1 MFIEER
7 QKKILEL
14 IQQLGRLRISELTE
28 LFDVSEVTLRADL
41 SALESQGYIKRT
53 HGGAMLLE
61 RSIFPGKASL
71 SFGEKL
77 VPQLE
82 AKRMI
87 GRRAAEMV
95 GDGMNVLLDA
105 GTTILEIARN
115 LKDRRDLTVIT
126 DSIPVAVEL
135 SDSEGI
141 TVILTGGMLRNASLA
156 VIGPESWAMIENLHV
171 QLAFIGARGVS
182 MERGFFCGNMVEG
195 ETKKRMMAC
204 ADETYIVVDRSKF
217 GVSGLVPFA
226 SFEDVDH
233 LLIDEVGDPE
243 LLSRLQRENIDLII
257 CNEKKS
263 GAK

>member
-1 MFIEER
+1 
-7 QKKILEL
+7 
-14 IQQLGRLRISELTE
+14 
-28 LFDVSEVTLRADL
+28 EVTLRADL
-41 SALESQGYIKRT
+41 SAMESQGYLKRT
-53 HGGAMLLE
+53 HGGAMLRE

-82 AKRMI
+82 AKRII

-95 GDGMNVLLDA
+95 EDGMNVLLDA

-141 TVILTGGMLRNASLA
+141 TVILTGGMLRTASLA
-156 VIGPESWAMIENLHV
+156 VIGPESWAMIGNLHV
-171 QLAFIGARGVS
+171 QLAFIGAQGVS

-204 ADETYIVVDRSKF
+204 AEKTYVVVDQGKF

-226 SFEDVDH
+226 SFTDVDY

-243 LLSRLQRENIDLII
+243 LLSRLQRENIDLVI

-263 GAK
+263 GVK